1 MQKYRIILNQ
11 FKYIVKFLIALI
23 TQSDQAWSY
32 LANAET
38 KESKPAYML
47 WNYFYPLL
55 GIMSLVIFL
64 FAGWRS
70 PNPEVSFDF
79 QYGMTKMVPVLVAYF
94 VGPYLAMMLI
104 KTMLVN
110 IFDLPHP
117 DKDRLT
123 NFVFYSTSFLMAIEM
138 LMAVF
143 PAFRFFEF
151 IALYLVYITWN
162 GSHTYIRVAEK
173 RRWLFGFMSFLVIFF
188 SPSLIQ
194 HLLQFLQG

>member
-1 MQKYRIILNQ
+1 MNQ
-11 FKYIVKFLIALI
+11 FKYIVKFLIALT
-23 TQSDQAWSY
+23 TQSEQTWNY
-32 LANAET
+32 LANTET
-38 KESKPAYML
+38 KESKPSYML
-47 WNYFYPLL
+47 WNYYYPLL
-55 GIMSLVIFL
+55 GIMSLVIFI
-64 FAGWRS
+64 FAGRRG
-70 PNPEVSFDF
+70 NPETSFDF
-79 QYGMTKMVPVLVAYF
+79 QYGMTEMVPLLVAYF
-94 VGPYLAMMLI
+94 VGPYLAMNLI
-104 KTMLVN
+104 KLALVN
-110 IFDLPHP
+110 LFELPNP

-138 LMAVF
+138 LMAIF

-173 RRWLFGFMSFLVIFF
+173 RRWLFGFVSFLVIFF

>member
-1 MQKYRIILNQ
+1 M
-11 FKYIVKFLIALI
+11 
-23 TQSDQAWSY
+23 
-32 LANAET
+32 
-38 KESKPAYML
+38 M

-55 GIMSLVIFL
+55 GFMSLVIFL

-79 QYGMTKMVPVLVAYF
+79 QYAMTKMIPVLVAYF
-94 VGPYLAMMLI
+94 LGPYLALVLI
-104 KTMLVN
+104 KLTLIH
-110 IFDLPHP
+110 IFELPNP

-143 PAFRFFEF
+143 PAIRFFEF
-151 IALYLVYITWN
+151 IALYLIYITWN
-162 GSHTYIRVAEK
+162 GSHIYIRVAEQ
-173 RRWLFGFMSFLVIFF
+173 RRWLFGFMSFLIIFF

-194 HLLQFLQG
+194 HLLEFLQG